1 MRILLTA
8 KCKTKQVLLVTD
20 WKLEVLEW
28 KLQVKY
34 LNYPQKHIK
43 IYPSFSLP
51 LWYSDFE
58 LSLEKKKRKM
68 KIFTEFFY

>member
-8 KCKTKQVLLVTD
+8 KCKTKQVLLGTD

-58 LSLEKKKRKM
+58 LSLEKKKK
-68 KIFTEFFY
+68 KNENFY